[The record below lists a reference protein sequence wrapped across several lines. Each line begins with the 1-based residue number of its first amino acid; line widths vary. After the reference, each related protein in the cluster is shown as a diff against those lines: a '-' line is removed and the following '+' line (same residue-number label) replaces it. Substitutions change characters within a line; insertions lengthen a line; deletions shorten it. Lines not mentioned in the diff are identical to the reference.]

1 MRKYLLK
8 PDREDMR
15 DKLYAPKFYRA
26 AAHLPNKVDM
36 RCSLGPVFDQG
47 DLGSCSANALA
58 AMLAFALL
66 KTRVIALW
74 EVFSRLFIYY
84 EERRLEGTVGED
96 SGAMLCDGI
105 KVLET
110 FGACPE
116 AEDQYII
123 STFTQAP
130 SAQMLR
136 DAVPYRIKAAHRVTG
151 PQLLKAALA
160 EGQCV
165 TIGMTV
171 YQSMESDAVA
181 STGMVPMPSAHD
193 KPLGGHAVLVV
204 GYDDAKGCY
213 IVRNSWGASWGDQG
227 YFYLPYAYW
236 AYISDAW
243 TTAG

>member
-1 MRKYLLK
+1 
-8 PDREDMR
+8 
-15 DKLYAPKFYRA
+15 
-26 AAHLPNKVDM
+26 
-36 RCSLGPVFDQG
+36 
-47 DLGSCSANALA
+47 
-58 AMLAFALL
+58 
-66 KTRVIALW
+66 
-74 EVFSRLFIYY
+74 
-84 EERRLEGTVGED
+84 
-96 SGAMLCDGI
+96 
-105 KVLET
+105 
-110 FGACPE
+110 
-116 AEDQYII
+116 
-123 STFTQAP
+123 
-130 SAQMLR
+130 MLR